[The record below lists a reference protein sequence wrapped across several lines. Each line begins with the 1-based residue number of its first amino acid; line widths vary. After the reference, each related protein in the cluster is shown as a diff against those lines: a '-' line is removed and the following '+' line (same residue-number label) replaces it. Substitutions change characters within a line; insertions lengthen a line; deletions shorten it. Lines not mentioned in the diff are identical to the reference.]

1 MLLIPAILSLAICQL
16 RTGKNIV
23 DFSLFQKLP
32 SANLAYIALC
42 KHQQLHEVHSKVRYV
57 CMCVQ
62 MKVVIVCAHTYESNC
77 VSDVNAVFAQSK
89 FHTFPIDSI
98 RVSRSSNS
106 QLDAL
111 CKGKQ
116 AQGERGGRGG

>member
-1 MLLIPAILSLAICQL
+1 
-16 RTGKNIV
+16 
-23 DFSLFQKLP
+23 
-32 SANLAYIALC
+32 
-42 KHQQLHEVHSKVRYV
+42 
-57 CMCVQ
+57 
-62 MKVVIVCAHTYESNC
+62 MKVVKVCAHTYESNC

-116 AQGERGGRGG
+116 AQGERGGRGVKDGSGWLGVGRHSSKVVVVASDVATAAAATADDDDVAGNLLWFNSI

>member
-1 MLLIPAILSLAICQL
+1 MLCM
-16 RTGKNIV
+16 
-23 DFSLFQKLP
+23 
-32 SANLAYIALC
+32 
-42 KHQQLHEVHSKVRYV
+42 YV
-57 CMCVQ
+57 CTDEGSYS
-62 MKVVIVCAHTYESNC
+62 VCTYESNC

-116 AQGERGGRGG
+116 AQGERGGRGVKDGSG